1 MSTLELKVYDILKS
15 KFTEKEA
22 SDVIEYVQTKVK
34 ETVEEKMVQS
44 QILQSKDL
52 EILRKEIKEDF
63 AKVDGRF
70 SETKIEILRWMFGI
84 FLAMMMAIVGL
95 YFKK

>member
-15 KFTEKEA
+15 KFSEKEA

-34 ETVEEKMVQS
+34 ETVEEKMVQT

-63 AKVDGRF
+63 ASLK
-70 SETKIEILRWMFGI
+70 SEILKWM
-84 FLAMMMAIVGL
+84 VGMFIPL
-95 YFKK
+95 YLTIIGLIITILLKH

>member
-1 MSTLELKVYDILKS
+1 MSTLELKVYEILKS
-15 KFTEKEA
+15 KFSEKEA

-34 ETVEEKMVQS
+34 ETVEEKMVQT

-63 AKVDGRF
+63 ASLK
-70 SETKIEILRWMFGI
+70 SEILKWM
-84 FLAMMMAIVGL
+84 VGMFIPL
-95 YFKK
+95 YLTIIGLIITILLKH

>member
-70 SETKIEILRWMFGI
+70 SETKIEILRWMVGI
-84 FLAMMMAIVGL
+84 FLAMMMAIGGL